1 METCADCYV
10 DRSFNNIFKV
20 HGYAVIVYRKKK
32 YKIIIQVLLLEYTG
46 VKFTVYIFI
55 LKKLK
60 RIKKKKTLLCL
71 LEWKFEAIVNEEI
84 DDIVRNDSMENETYS
99 KVEHINDFGK
109 K

>member
-20 HGYAVIVYRKKK
+20 HGYAVIVYRKK

-55 LKKLK
+55 LKKTK
-60 RIKKKKTLLCL
+60 KKKKTLLCL
-71 LEWKFEAIVNEEI
+71 LGWKFEAIVNEEI